1 MSGVFQSVRSASPGR
16 SVFNL
21 SYEKKFTCDMGQL
34 IPVMCDEMVPGDKF
48 NIGNQ
53 MIIRFQP
60 LVAPILHE
68 INVFVHYFFVPYRLL
83 WSDWEKFITGGE
95 DGTFTAT
102 LPRWTPTS
110 NAVGSLWDYMGMP
123 TGVTPPNR
131 LPLDFPKRAYNFIW
145 NSFYRDETLQDAL
158 DINVSDTILRRA
170 WEKDYFTSSLPWQQR
185 GIAPALPISGMTTAH
200 WTSDILA
207 GGGTYNL
214 KINRNSAEQNIT
226 GSAANG
232 TIILDVKSDGPTAA
246 VNNANLHT
254 FVPQTTIPS
263 SSLNNN
269 VVDLSSATT
278 FNVSDLR
285 LAFQV
290 QKWLERNARGG
301 ARYVEFL
308 KSHFGV
314 SPRDDRLQRPEYI
327 GGSKSPVIISEV
339 LQTAG
344 TGVTGQTT
352 PQGNMAGH
360 GISVNQSHCASYY
373 AQEFGV
379 VIGLMSVMPRTAYQ
393 QGINRQWLRQTKYD
407 FYFPEFANLSEQA
420 IEGAEIYASAIPADN
435 ISVFGYQ
442 GRYDEMRYKPNL
454 VCGQLRDTYD
464 YWHLGRQ
471 FTSKPLLND
480 SFIQCVPRKD
490 VFAAQTEPALIVQFG
505 NLIKAVRPLPRLAE
519 PGLIDHN

>member
-1 MSGVFQSVRSASPGR
+1 MSGVFHSVRSASPGR

-110 NAVGSLWDYMGMP
+110 NDVGSLWDYMGMP
-123 TGVTPPNR
+123 TGVTPSNR

-145 NSFYRDETLQDAL
+145 NSFYRDETLQAAL
-158 DINVSDTILRRA
+158 DINVSDIILRRG

-185 GIAPALPISGMTTAH
+185 GIAPALPISGTTNAQFSTAMGTKVSAVGKYLSVPDSADPH
-200 WTSDILA
+200 ILI
-207 GGGTYNL
+207 GGTGYPGTDQNL
-214 KINRNSAEQNIT
+214 TNL
-226 GSAANG
+226 ANAL
-232 TIILDVKSDGPTAA
+232 T
-246 VNNANLHT
+246 
-254 FVPQTTIPS
+254 
-263 SSLNNN
+263 NNN
-269 VVDLSSATT
+269 TISLASATT

-308 KSHFGV
+308 RSHFGV

-344 TGVTGQTT
+344 TGVTGQAT

-373 AQEFGV
+373 AQEFGI

-420 IEGAEIYASAIPADN
+420 IEGAEIYASATPADN

-480 SFIQCVPRKD
+480 SFIQCIPRKD

>member
-68 INVFVHYFFVPYRLL
+68 INVFCHYFFVPYRLL

-102 LPRWTPTS
+102 LPRWTPSS

-123 TGVTPPNR
+123 TGVTPTNR

-145 NSFYRDETLQDAL
+145 NSFYRDETLQTAL
-158 DINVSDTILRRA
+158 DINTSDTVLRRA

-185 GIAPALPISGMTTAH
+185 GTAPALPIAGTTSAVFASTVGTLLSGGQKVGMFNSGSSAIAGE
-200 WTSDILA
+200 TSSGA
-207 GGGTYNL
+207 GAGNYLRVTKTYL
-214 KINRNSAEQNIT
+214 DDNI
-226 GSAANG
+226 
-232 TIILDVKSDGPTAA
+232 
-246 VNNANLHT
+246 
-254 FVPQTTIPS
+254 
-263 SSLNNN
+263 
-269 VVDLSSATT
+269 VDLSHATT

-420 IEGAEIYASAIPADN
+420 IEGAEIYASATPADN